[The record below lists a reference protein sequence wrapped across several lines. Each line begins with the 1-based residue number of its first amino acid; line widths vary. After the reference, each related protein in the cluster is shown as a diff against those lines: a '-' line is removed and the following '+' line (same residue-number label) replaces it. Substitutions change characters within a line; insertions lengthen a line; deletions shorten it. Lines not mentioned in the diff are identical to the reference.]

1 MNIALTG
8 ASGFI
13 ARHLIPKL
21 RDAGHDVRALGRRP
35 FGSLPFYQW
44 DSSKEPVQGAIE
56 SSDAVIHLAGETVA
70 QRWNTESKRRIRTSR
85 VEGTRNLVAALS
97 KMAKKPTVLLA
108 ASAVGIYGSRGDEL
122 LTETSSAGSGFLAE
136 LSAAW
141 ENEAR
146 AAESFGVRVVNL
158 RFGVILGRDGGAFPK
173 MAAPFRY
180 GVGGRLGSGRQWT
193 PWVHVEDAADL
204 ILFALG
210 NTAVRGAVN
219 VVAPNPVT
227 NADFTTALAAALHR
241 PAMLAVPAFALKLTL
256 GEMSDAV
263 LASLRVIPA
272 VAAGAGFRFRY
283 PELEPA
289 LGELA
294 NSTGLQYET

>member
-13 ARHLIPKL
+13 ARHLVPKL
-21 RDAGHDVRALGRRP
+21 RQAGRDVRALGRRP

-44 DSSKEPVQGAIE
+44 DSSKEPAQGALE
-56 SSDAVIHLAGETVA
+56 SCDAVIHLAGETVA
-70 QRWNTESKRRIRTSR
+70 QRWTAESKRRIRTSR

-97 KMAKKPTVLLA
+97 KLAKKPSVLLA

-122 LTETSSAGSGFLAE
+122 LTETSAAGSGFLAG
-136 LSAAW
+136 LSKEW
-141 ENEAR
+141 ETEAR

-158 RFGVILGRDGGAFPK
+158 RFGVILGREGGAFPK

-193 PWVHVEDAADL
+193 PWVHVDDAADL
-204 ILFALG
+204 ILFALD
-210 NTAVRGAVN
+210 NTSVRGAVN

-227 NADFTTALAAALHR
+227 NADFTKLLAAALHR
-241 PAMLAVPAFALKLTL
+241 PAFLTVPVFTLKLTL
-256 GEMSDAV
+256 GQMSEAV
-263 LASLRVIPA
+263 VASLRVIPA
-272 VAAGAGFRFRY
+272 AADSAGFRFKY

-289 LGELA
+289 LRELTG
-294 NSTGLQYET
+294 SPGLQYET

>member
-21 RDAGHDVRALGRRP
+21 REAGHDVRALGRRP

-44 DSSKEPVQGAIE
+44 DSSKEPVEGAIE
-56 SSDAVIHLAGETVA
+56 SCDAVIHLAGETVA
-70 QRWNTESKRRIRTSR
+70 QRWTAKSKRRIRTSR
-85 VEGTRNLVAALS
+85 VEGTRNLVRALS
-97 KMAKKPTVLLA
+97 KLEKKPTVLLA

-122 LTETSSAGSGFLAE
+122 LTETSTPGSGFLAALTE
-136 LSAAW
+136 EW
-141 ENEAR
+141 EAEAR

-180 GVGGRLGSGRQWT
+180 GMGGRLGSGRQWT
-193 PWVHVEDAADL
+193 PWVHVDDAADL

-210 NTAVRGAVN
+210 NSSVRGPVN

-241 PAMLAVPAFALKLTL
+241 PAMLAVPAFALKLLL
-256 GEMSDAV
+256 GEMSEAV
-263 LASLRVIPA
+263 LASLRAIPA
-272 VAAGAGFRFRY
+272 AAESAGFRFKY
-283 PELEPA
+283 PDLEPA
-289 LGELA
+289 LRELTD
-294 NSTGLQYET
+294 SPGLQYET